1 MKKILSLKALTPGVR
16 GPGGYIKDTYLPSL
30 ALSVRN
36 RVWKLAH
43 SDPFSESRLWLKDA
57 ACAPFHQLLALRFH
71 EGFFV

>member
-16 GPGGYIKDTYLPSL
+16 GPRGYIKDTYLPSL

-43 SDPFSESRLWLKDA
+43 SDPFSETRLKDA
-57 ACAPFHQLLALRFH
+57 APLAHPFSRF
-71 EGFFV
+71 